1 MTEMCLC
8 ASSWPPINSLSAVRI
23 EGDGFD
29 EVCHFQDRLLGIP
42 DQPEHNRISIHRLTS
57 HSGVGPLVAQWRS
70 VPVIGRAESPDIPL
84 LMNRCVEMCDSN
96 TMCAS
101 IWLRKEDSRDA
112 ST

>member
-42 DQPEHNRISIHRLTS
+42 DQPEHNSVNIHRLTS
-57 HSGVGPLVAQWRS
+57 HSGVGPLAAQWSS
-70 VPVIGRAESPDIPL
+70 VPVIGRAELPAIPL

-101 IWLRKEDSRDA
+101 I
-112 ST
+112 

>member
-1 MTEMCLC
+1 MFAASIRSGLC
-8 ASSWPPINSLSAVRI
+8 C
-23 EGDGFD
+23 D
-29 EVCHFQDRLLGIP
+29 HGIP
-42 DQPEHNRISIHRLTS
+42 DQPEHNRVNIHRLTS
-57 HSGVGPLVAQWRS
+57 HPGVGPLAAQWRS
-70 VPVIGRAESPDIPL
+70 EPVIGRAEPPEIPL